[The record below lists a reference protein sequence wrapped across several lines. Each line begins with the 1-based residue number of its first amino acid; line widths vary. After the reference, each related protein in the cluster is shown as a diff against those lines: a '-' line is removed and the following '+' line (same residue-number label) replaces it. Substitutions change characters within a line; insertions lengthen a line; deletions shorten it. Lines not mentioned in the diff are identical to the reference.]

1 MSFNRREF
9 MRLLGIAGT
18 AGMTINSRVFSEE
31 TFEYRLQQPL
41 PQVLIIGAGAAGLTA
56 GYILHN
62 KGVSFEI
69 LEAAD
74 TYGGRLKKTEAL
86 ADFPID
92 LGAEW
97 LHTWIDADAPA
108 LNRASPEPVKSV
120 YSSPV

>member
-1 MSFNRREF
+1 

-62 KGVSFEI
+62 
-69 LEAAD
+69 
-74 TYGGRLKKTEAL
+74 
-86 ADFPID
+86 
-92 LGAEW
+92 
-97 LHTWIDADAPA
+97 
-108 LNRASPEPVKSV
+108 
-120 YSSPV
+120 